1 MHALSRLAGLSGL
14 LLLAGCAR
22 SVTSAASTPPVSLVA
37 AGQAAGEQ
45 TPDYGL
51 HAPFDKLLQANVRDG
66 QVNYAGL
73 DGSPEFAAYLQ
84 TLRTTDP
91 ATLTEPAAK
100 MAFYLNAYN
109 ALVVDSIVTGRQQG
123 RYRGVGEL
131 ASTEG
136 LSLKRFF
143 KETQHR
149 LAGRDMTLDQIETL
163 IRETFHDPRV
173 HAAVNCASRSCPP
186 LQSHAWP
193 VNGGALDRR
202 LDEAVRQFISNPLR
216 NTIDPA
222 GRRLALSQIFKWYA
236 ADFGAGESALRAYL
250 ARYLEGS
257 PKQLVQDATVPISY
271 LKYDWGLNGR

>member
-1 MHALSRLAGLSGL
+1 M
-14 LLLAGCAR
+14 
-22 SVTSAASTPPVSLVA
+22 SLVA
-37 AGQAAGEQ
+37 AGQATADP
-45 TPDYGL
+45 TPDYGV

-66 QVNYAGL
+66 LVSYAGL
-73 DGSPEFAAYLQ
+73 DGSPEFATYLQ

-91 ATLTEPAAK
+91 ASLTEPAAK

-109 ALVVDSIVTGRQQG
+109 ALVIADIVAGKQAG
-123 RYRGVGEL
+123 HYRGVGEF
-131 ASTEG
+131 ASSEG
-136 LSLKRFF
+136 SSLKRFF
-143 KETQHR
+143 KETRHQ
-149 LAGRDMTLDQIETL
+149 LGGRDMTLDQIETL

-202 LDEAVRQFISNPLR
+202 LDEAMRQFISNPSR

-236 ADFGAGESALRAYL
+236 SDFGAGEAALRAYL
-250 ARYLEGS
+250 AHYLEGDR
-257 PKQLVQDATVPISY
+257 KQLLQDATVPISY
-271 LKYDWGLNGR
+271 LKYDWALNGR